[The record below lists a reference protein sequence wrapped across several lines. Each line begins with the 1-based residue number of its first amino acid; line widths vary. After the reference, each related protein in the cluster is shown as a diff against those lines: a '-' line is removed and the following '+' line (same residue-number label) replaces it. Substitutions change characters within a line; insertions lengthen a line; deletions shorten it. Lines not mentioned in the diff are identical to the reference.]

1 MGQEDKGRDE
11 SKLTFNKYLIELLGK
26 LSEIELEDV
35 ELNIGDL
42 EISLQPSVPFTMA
55 QLPVAKPVTPER
67 VKPTKLMTAEF
78 KIPAAKYLS
87 QIIEVQIGA
96 TKAEGGSRGKPV
108 VIGGE
113 KVPPYYQFEAMM
125 PHKPVVALDI
135 FDLAPSL
142 ASAMKAPFKDVLN
155 DPAEW
160 AKKAVDKYGAE
171 MINLHLT
178 STDPLIKDTSPQE
191 AAKTVERVLQAVDV
205 PISIGGCGDKD
216 KDLAVFTKVA
226 EAGEGERLLFNSVTL
241 DMDVKAMGEII
252 KKHGHTVLAF
262 TSMDMAHAR
271 ELNRKLYDAGVPKE
285 SIVID
290 TTTAALGYGL
300 DYAFSIME
308 RTRLA
313 GLMGDP
319 DLQHPLGSGTTNA
332 WAAREAWLKMAPE
345 WGPRELR
352 GPIWETVTAVT
363 LLLAGVDY
371 FMMMHPAAVK
381 TVKDIIDNLLGSHR
395 ASPEKIADWVSAR
408 I

>member
-11 SKLTFNKYLIELLGK
+11 SKLTFNKYLIELLSK
-26 LSEIELEDV
+26 LSEIELQDV

-55 QLPVAKPVTPER
+55 QPVAKPAIPER
-67 VKPTKLMTAEF
+67 VKPTQLLKAEF

-96 TKAEGGSRGKPV
+96 TKAEGGSRGKPI

-113 KVPPYYQFEAMM
+113 KVPPYYQFEAIM
-125 PHKPVVALDI
+125 PHKPVIALDV

-205 PISIGGCGDKD
+205 PLSIGGCGDKD
-216 KDLAVFTKVA
+216 KDLAVFSKVA
-226 EAGEGERLLFNSVTL
+226 EVGEGERLLFNSVTL
-241 DMDVKAMGEII
+241 DMDVKAMGEMIR
-252 KKHGHTVLAF
+252 KHGHTVLAF
-262 TSMDMAHAR
+262 TSMDMALAR

-319 DLQHPLGSGTTNA
+319 DLQHPMSSGTTNA
-332 WAAREAWLKMAPE
+332 WAAREAWMKMAPE

-381 TVKDIIDNLLGSHR
+381 TVKDIIDNLLGGHR
-395 ASPEKIADWVSAR
+395 ASPEKIADWVSVR